1 MLGYVLSSSEIKL
14 TCLRLVAES
23 CHSDWTLHR
32 LWFVSYTPVQWQ
44 GWTFDMTATVCFC
57 IRPFL
62 NLCCDAGQ
70 HGFSQRI
77 FPSRSTKWIC
87 WWASLLLLPRDPS
100 LSLFVFFGW
109 KMSYQKSMMNWVCWG
124 SNCELT
130 RWIPMEFPRRNPH
143 WKRHQFPKICL
154 GFSQDFKRWWL
165 SAILQHAPGV
175 MLSSSFMCIIYI

>member
-109 KMSYQKSMMNWVCWG
+109 KMLWIGTNQSLFASDLPQVHIDQINTWQHRW
-124 SNCELT
+124 ELSI
-130 RWIPMEFPRRNPH
+130 WYFWFEVACH
-143 WKRHQFPKICL
+143 
-154 GFSQDFKRWWL
+154 S
-165 SAILQHAPGV
+165 GV
-175 MLSSSFMCIIYI
+175 